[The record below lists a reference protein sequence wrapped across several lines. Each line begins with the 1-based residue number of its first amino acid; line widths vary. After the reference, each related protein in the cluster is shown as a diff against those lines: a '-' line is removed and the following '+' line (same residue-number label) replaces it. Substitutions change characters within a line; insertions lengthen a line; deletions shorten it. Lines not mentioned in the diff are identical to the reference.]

1 MKTKT
6 IKKIGFILLGLFF
19 LGITSCNQ
27 YAKRSYTLHESIVL
41 EERADFKQD
50 SEILKNV
57 DQNDEAYKEIIE
69 NAFKRVILAPLS
81 TFSID
86 VDKASYSN
94 IRRMI
99 NNGQEIPKDAVK
111 IEEMINYFKY
121 DYKEP
126 IDQHPF
132 AIHTESGSTPWNGK
146 TQLVKIGIK
155 GKEIPAA
162 SFAASN
168 LVFLIDVSGS
178 MNDINKLPLLK
189 KAFKLLVSQL
199 RAKDK
204 VSIVVY
210 AGAAGVVL
218 KPTSGENK
226 EKIMEALDNLQAGGS
241 TAGGE
246 GIKLAYKIAE
256 EYYIKNGNNRVILAT
271 DGDFNVGVSSDSSMK
286 KLIEEKRTSGVF
298 LTCLGF
304 GMGNY
309 KDSKMETLA
318 DTGNGNH
325 AYIDSMQEAQRVLGT
340 EFGGTLYTIA
350 KDVKIQVE
358 FNPAKVK
365 AYRLIGYENRLL
377 NDEDFIDDTKDAGE
391 LGSGHTVTALYEVI
405 PAGAQSKYLKEVSDL
420 KYAEKNGKTTKAEYG
435 DELFTVKFR
444 YKKPKEDQSI
454 EIVHIHETDAEKHIS
469 TDFQFAASVAWYGM
483 KLRNSEYIQNQNTED
498 IITLAKKSRGND
510 EQGYRAEFVRLMSS
524 YDKANQYEN

>member
-19 LGITSCNQ
+19 LVISSCNQ
-27 YAKRSYTLHESIVL
+27 YATRKYNVHESIVL
-41 EERADFKQD
+41 EESVDFTQGFENLKD
-50 SEILKNV
+50 SNE
-57 DQNDEAYKEIIE
+57 NDEAYKEIIE
-69 NAFKRVILAPLS
+69 NTFKRVSLAPLS

-99 NNGQEIPKDAVK
+99 NNGQEIPADAVK

-121 DYKEP
+121 DYQQPVDK
-126 IDQHPF
+126 HPF
-132 AIHTESGSTPWNGK
+132 AIHTESGSTPWNEE

-155 GKEIPAA
+155 GKEIPAE
-162 SFAASN
+162 SFPASN

-178 MNDINKLPLLK
+178 MNDMNKLPLLQ

-218 KPTSGENK
+218 KPTSGKNK
-226 EKIMEALDNLQAGGS
+226 EKIIEALDDLQAGGS

-256 EYYIKNGNNRVILAT
+256 EHFIKNGNNRVILAT
-271 DGDFNVGVSSDSSMK
+271 DGDFNVGVSSDAGMK
-286 KLIEEKRTSGVF
+286 ELIEEKRESGVF

-309 KDSKMETLA
+309 KDSKLETLA

-325 AYIDSMQEAQRVLGT
+325 AYIDTMQEAQRVLGT

-358 FNPAKVK
+358 FNPAKVQ

-405 PAGAQSKYLKEVSDL
+405 PTGVQSTYLKEVSDL
-420 KYAEKNGKTTKAEYG
+420 KYSEKNEGVEKAKYG
-435 DELFTVKFR
+435 DELLTVKFR
-444 YKKPKEDQSI
+444 YKKPKEDQSM
-454 EIVHIHETDAEKHIS
+454 EMVHIHKTDTEKQIS
-469 TDFQFAASVAWYGM
+469 NDFQFAASVAWYGM
-483 KLRNSEYIQNQNTED
+483 KLRNSQYIQNQSIED
-498 IITLAKKSRGND
+498 IIKLAKNSRGND

-524 YDKANQYEN
+524 YEKVE